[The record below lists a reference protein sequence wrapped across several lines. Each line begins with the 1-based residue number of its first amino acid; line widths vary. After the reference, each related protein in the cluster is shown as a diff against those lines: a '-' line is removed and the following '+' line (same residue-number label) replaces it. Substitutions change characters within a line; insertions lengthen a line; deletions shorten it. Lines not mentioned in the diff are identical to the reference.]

1 MIIYVDVIFL
11 ENLILDFIIL
21 LATSIIVNNK
31 LKIKRLILGSIVGG
45 IYTIYTLIS
54 NDNLFLKIISSLI
67 IVFISFGYKNKKYF
81 LKTLGVFYLT
91 SITFGGGSFMFMFL
105 VNPQK
110 INYSSGIFKGIYPIE
125 MTILRCNFRLFV
137 NNRCSKITKKEVF
150 KNM

>member
-67 IVFISFGYKNKKYF
+67 IVFISFEYKNKKYF

-91 SITFGGGSFMFMFL
+91 
-105 VNPQK
+105 
-110 INYSSGIFKGIYPIE
+110 
-125 MTILRCNFRLFV
+125 
-137 NNRCSKITKKEVF
+137 
-150 KNM
+150 